1 MNLGNFAE
9 DHRSL
14 VLWAA
19 HCAELGLPRFEEEYP
34 EDDRP
39 RRTIEAG
46 LAWARGEISTGARQ
60 GEARAAAF
68 AAHAAG
74 EREWQYRRLPKHL
87 RPVASPDRGGE

>member
-19 HCAELGLPRFEEEYP
+19 HA
-34 EDDRP
+34 
-39 RRTIEAG
+39 A
-46 LAWARGEISTGARQ
+46 ARDADGVA
-60 GEARAAAF
+60 ARAAARAAGHAAATAHV
-68 AAHAAG
+68 AAHARHAADYAVTAARSPNAAG

-87 RPVASPDRGGE
+87 QPVASPDRGGE